1 MSGLVSADALKY
13 EIFRILHGA
22 SGPLLAKEIAAKIGV
37 AAAAVTSCLQGDMLP
52 QGDVSHDNRLRWKLR
67 SIENP
72 NQPHSA
78 ELEAQ
83 LNEAKAQIGDLRQE
97 LEKARWKL
105 EQAGLAVKKKKTSRK
120 VEALYL
126 KVGLTADCE
135 DHVFRAV
142 RKSFRRRHHPD
153 RKPDAEKKAA
163 HVRFVELER
172 IFEKL
177 EKSRE

>member
-13 EIFRILHGA
+13 EIFRILHG
-22 SGPLLAKEIAAKIGV
+22 SPGPLLAKEIAARIGV
-37 AAAAVTSCLQGDMLP
+37 AASAVTSCLRGDMLP
-52 QGDVSHDNRLRWKLR
+52 QGDVSHDNLHRWRLR
-67 SIENP
+67 STENP
-72 NQPHSA
+72 NQPHSV

-83 LNEAKAQIGDLRQE
+83 LIEARAHIEGLRQE

-105 EQAGLAVKKKKTSRK
+105 EQAEHVVKKKASRK

-126 KVGLTADCE
+126 KVGLTPDCE

-153 RKPDAEKKAA
+153 RKPEAEKKAA
-163 HVRFVELER
+163 HTRFVELER

-177 EKSRE
+177 EKHRQ

>member
-1 MSGLVSADALKY
+1 MSGLLSADSLKY

-22 SGPLLAKEIAAKIGV
+22 SGPLLAEEIAAEIGV
-37 AAAAVTSCLQGDMLP
+37 AASAVTSCLRGGMLP
-52 QGDVSHDNRLRWKLR
+52 QGDVSHDNLHRWKLR
-67 SIENP
+67 SAENP
-72 NQPHSA
+72 NQPHSV

-83 LNEAKAQIGDLRQE
+83 LIEAREHIEDLRQE

-105 EQAGLAVKKKKTSRK
+105 EQAEHAAKKKKASKK

-126 KVGLTADCE
+126 KVGLTPDCE

-153 RKPDAEKKAA
+153 RKPEAEKKAA
-163 HVRFVELER
+163 HNRFVELER

-177 EKSRE
+177 EKQRK